1 MQVMLILLVF
11 AVTLVARGVMV
22 FGVLP
27 LLGLTRFGTKVSR
40 AYKVV
45 MWWGGLRGAVSLA
58 LALAVTEQHNVPY
71 EARQFIA
78 VATTGFVLMTL
89 FVNGIS
95 LRSLIRRLNLNERAP
110 FERNVRNQAVV
121 VARDDLREKTDERAR
136 NEHIGADVRQ
146 RVHAVFDATLASVDG
161 GELALLSQ
169 EQKVSV
175 GLAILA
181 AREEEMF
188 FDTLKA
194 QVVDWRAAES
204 LLARAEHMSDAVQ
217 IGRAH
222 V

>member
-89 FVNGIS
+89 FVNGLS
-95 LRSLIRRLNLNERAP
+95 QRSVIRRLHLNEVGRASC
-110 FERNVRNQAVV
+110 
-121 VARDDLREKTDERAR
+121 RES
-136 NEHIGADVRQ
+136 VRQ
-146 RVHAVFDATLASVDG
+146 SV
-161 GELALLSQ
+161 
-169 EQKVSV
+169 
-175 GLAILA
+175 
-181 AREEEMF
+181 
-188 FDTLKA
+188 
-194 QVVDWRAAES
+194 
-204 LLARAEHMSDAVQ
+204 
-217 IGRAH
+217 
-222 V
+222 